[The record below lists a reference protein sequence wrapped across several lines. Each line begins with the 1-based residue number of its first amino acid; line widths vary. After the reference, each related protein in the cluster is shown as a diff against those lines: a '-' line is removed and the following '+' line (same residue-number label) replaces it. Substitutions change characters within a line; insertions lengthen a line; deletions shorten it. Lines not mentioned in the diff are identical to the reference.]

1 VEAEAE
7 AEAGA
12 SANASVCGGGDSS
25 SFVYSVADC
34 YWGRDWTDADTAR
47 PHWAY
52 GCERGRAGSSPREAA
67 ASPPSPPPPRVRSVL
82 AGSAFAGALLPLAD
96 LEEAGW
102 PAAATLGAVLAPL
115 ALLLLRRRTSRAS
128 GRSPS
133 EGFRAEASREG
144 LRAEASRPQAAEGAA
159 GSAGAS
165 CGAEAGGG
173 SPAACSSKAGLAAEK
188 AAEEAEGAAEGAAA
202 RATLLGRGRRSLT
215 RLLSAALGVGA
226 QLLRP
231 RRIEHARDAGS
242 YSQASG
248 LLSAAAVSS
257 QAVVRPS

>member
-1 VEAEAE
+1 MAKLRGLVLVFCFDIASDVASLDVAGLLAHRVDCGAE
-7 AEAGA
+7 
-12 SANASVCGGGDSS
+12 SIRNQCGCVRKRLWGGR
-25 SFVYSVADC
+25 Y
-34 YWGRDWTDADTAR
+34 R
-47 PHWAY
+47 
-52 GCERGRAGSSPREAA
+52 RA
-67 ASPPSPPPPRVRSVL
+67 
-82 AGSAFAGALLPLAD
+82 
-96 LEEAGW
+96 
-102 PAAATLGAVLAPL
+102 
-115 ALLLLRRRTSRAS
+115 SRAS

-133 EGFRAEASREG
+133 EGVRVEASREGVRAEASREG
-144 LRAEASRPQAAEGAA
+144 LRAEASREGVRAEASRPPAGEGAA

-242 YSQASG
+242 SPHRRRVCSRRRWSG
-248 LLSAAAVSS
+248 RADAL
-257 QAVVRPS
+257 R

>member
-1 VEAEAE
+1 M
-7 AEAGA
+7 
-12 SANASVCGGGDSS
+12 
-25 SFVYSVADC
+25 
-34 YWGRDWTDADTAR
+34 
-47 PHWAY
+47 
-52 GCERGRAGSSPREAA
+52 
-67 ASPPSPPPPRVRSVL
+67 
-82 AGSAFAGALLPLAD
+82 AGSALAGALLPLAD

-133 EGFRAEASREG
+133 EGLRAEVSREG
-144 LRAEASRPQAAEGAA
+144 LRAEVSRPPAGEGTA

-188 AAEEAEGAAEGAAA
+188 AAEEAEGAAA

-231 RRIEHARDAGS
+231 RRIEHA
-242 YSQASG
+242 
-248 LLSAAAVSS
+248 
-257 QAVVRPS
+257 